1 MYLMHIMMK
10 FFFKVIL
17 IAILSTP
24 FSAQAKAVFNIT
36 PSLINITIPS
46 GGSATV
52 SYSVVNNTS
61 KTVNQIGVN
70 PAYQTNGNPAGITL
84 QNDTCSGAT
93 LIPKATC
100 AFTTFISGAN
110 QPSSFILRPRVCG
123 YNGVVCSVPL
133 GGNEVTVGVTA
144 APAAPISTGVSV
156 TSVNPSN
163 TSVAV
168 TTNQIVINFNTAM
181 NPSTL
186 NSTSVSVVQNGTSTN
201 LISSCT
207 PSAGGTSFACFMNA
221 SLANNVQYNVTV
233 NTQALATSG
242 KALSPAFTTSFFTQA
257 LIAGDGTTHTYYV
270 NSSNAVSISTS
281 GGTFT
286 PITFSSGSPTGTVI
300 LIAGNGNGNMFFAT
314 STNQI
319 WQNSAGGAFSASTV
333 TSGPFTGNIVQLG
346 GSGSTGSMYFA
357 TSTGQVWGGQNGAA
371 FAQSTIIGGAVS
383 GTISQI
389 TGDGVSVACFLTT
402 ANQTYCGFFN
412 SFTLNTFSGGT
423 LSGNIIRLTGIVNAT
438 SPIDVSFYTSSNQLW
453 VQSNPGGN
461 VFNLAT
467 FTGGQP
473 SGIIQQM
480 ASNGNG
486 GISFVTTTNQTW
498 DNGAGGSVFSPVA
511 NTGTIVGQATG
522 MDGNEGYTYFST
534 SSNQLFEQ
542 STTTYAPLSVG
553 FSGGISA
560 FSGSGGYMYFV
571 TLNNQIWANN
581 LGGTFAQ
588 VSHP

>member
-1 MYLMHIMMK
+1 MHIMIK
-10 FFFKVIL
+10 KAFQILL
-17 IAILSTP
+17 IAILAIP
-24 FSAQAKAVFNIT
+24 FSVQAKAVFNIT
-36 PSLINITIPS
+36 PSATTVNVPS

-61 KTVNQIGVN
+61 RTVNQIVVN
-70 PAYQTNGNPAGITL
+70 PAYQTGGNSAGITL
-84 QNDTCSGAT
+84 QTDTCSGAT
-93 LIPKATC
+93 LATNATC
-100 AFTTFISGAN
+100 AFTTLISGAN
-110 QPSSFILRPRVCG
+110 QPASFMLRPRVCG
-123 YNGVVCSVPL
+123 YNGTVCSVPL
-133 GGNEVTVGVTA
+133 GGNEVAVAVAVSVPVVT
-144 APAAPISTGVSV
+144 PPSSVSV

-186 NSTSVSVVQNGTSTN
+186 NNSSVSVAQSGTSTN

-207 PSAGGTSFACFMNA
+207 ALGGNTSFACFLNA
-221 SLANNVQYNVTV
+221 SLTNNEQYNVIV
-233 NTQALATSG
+233 NTQAKAASG
-242 KALSPAFTTSFFTQA
+242 IALSPAFSTSFFTQA
-257 LIAGDGTTHTYYV
+257 LIAGDGTTHTYFV
-270 NSSNAVSISTS
+270 NSSNAVSVSTS

-286 PITFSSGSPTGTVI
+286 PITFTGGTPTGTVI
-300 LIAGNGNGNMFFAT
+300 LLAGNGSGRMYFAT

-319 WQNSAGGAFSASTV
+319 WQNTAGGAFSASTF

-357 TSTGQVWGGQNGAA
+357 TSTGQVWGAQSGAA
-371 FAQSTIIGGAVS
+371 FAQSTISGGAVS
-383 GTISQI
+383 GTVSQI

-412 SFTLNTFSGGT
+412 GFTLNTFTGGT

-453 VQSNPGGN
+453 VQSNPGSN
-461 VFNLAT
+461 SFNLAT

-473 SGIIQQM
+473 TGIIQQM

-486 GISFVTTTNQTW
+486 GIAFVTTTNQTW
-498 DNGAGGSVFSPVA
+498 DNGVGGSVFSPVT

-522 MDGNEGYTYFST
+522 MAGNEGFTYFST

-542 STTTYAPLSVG
+542 STTTFAPLTVG
-553 FSGGISA
+553 FNGGISA
-560 FSGSGGYMYFV
+560 FSGSGGFMYFV
-571 TLNNQIWANN
+571 TLNNEIWANN
-581 LGGTFAQ
+581 VGSTFAQ
-588 VSHP
+588 VTHP